1 MAAVPVMT
9 FKTFLP
15 MGEKPPDIIGRG
27 NIITTKQA
35 PTVISFPPS
44 QQFPEEFLVLELST
58 LSSTTFSLIV
68 VILSPVSLSNS
79 FAMVFPMHYTTRHL
93 HRNMTTTNSSSITT
107 NIITTINTI
116 MIITVRPPKTH
127 MIAVMPDSPARLI
140 TILSFTSAT
149 VTTAATTAAKTTAFT
164 TTLTTAA
171 INLHSSSLFIV
182 AQFTT
187 SNIITRA
194 TATAANDNTPIP
206 IQPPTDAFEYNFS
219 TATILTSATDA
230 STISACLLYAIQ
242 LAAARVS
249 TAADDD
255 TSNATTCLLLAI
267 HLVTAKDTPA
277 AAGESTPSDFYL

>member
-1 MAAVPVMT
+1 MT

-27 NIITTKQA
+27 HIITTKQA
-35 PTVISFPPS
+35 PTVLSFPPS

-68 VILSPVSLSNS
+68 VILSPVSLFNS
-79 FAMVFPMHYTTRHL
+79 FALVFPMHYTTRHL
-93 HRNMTTTNSSSITT
+93 HRNMTTPTTSSITT

-116 MIITVRPPKTH
+116 VIITVRPPKTH
-127 MIAVMPDSPARLI
+127 VIAVMPDSPARPI

-149 VTTAATTAAKTTAFT
+149 VTTAATTADKTTAFT

-182 AQFTT
+182 AHFTT

-194 TATAANDNTPIP
+194 TAADDDTPIP
-206 IQPPTDAFEYNFS
+206 IQPPTDALEYNFS

-249 TAADDD
+249 TAADD

-267 HLVTAKDTPA
+267 HFVTAKDTPD
-277 AAGESTPSDFYL
+277 AAGESTPSDFFKFIF